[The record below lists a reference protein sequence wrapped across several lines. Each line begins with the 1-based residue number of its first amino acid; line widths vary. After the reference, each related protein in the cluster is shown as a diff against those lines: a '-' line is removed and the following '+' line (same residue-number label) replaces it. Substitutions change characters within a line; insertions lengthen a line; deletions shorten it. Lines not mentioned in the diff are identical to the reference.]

1 MEKAE
6 KDLSNVTLDFD
17 RKRMIQEQVNE
28 GKIGTKNLQ
37 EVVHALVL
45 LAIEL
50 KHELKDGFQ
59 PLSDGKDFVKFLL
72 GNDRFREALDQ
83 ALDDISLIPTEVMD
97 LKVSEIVDLFKFLA
111 EETKKVITE

>member
-1 MEKAE
+1 MEKVQIE
-6 KDLSNVTLDFD
+6 ISERKGDIVTQL
-17 RKRMIQEQVNE
+17 KQAQVDE
-28 GKIGTKNLQ
+28 GKVGTKNLQ

-50 KHELKDGFQ
+50 KHDLKDGLQPFQ
-59 PLSDGKDFVKFLL
+59 DGKSLVKFLL
-72 GNDRFREALDQ
+72 GNDIFREALDK
-83 ALDDISLIPTEVMD
+83 ALDDISMIPHEVMD